1 MKSTG
6 AAITNNYENSIQ
18 KREIKNNT
26 QQRKETSSSDIATST
41 PITSVS
47 RLESMGMAN
56 LEKSKYYQTQ
66 VSLMQKS
73 EKAVDNLFDK
83 LYELEDTN
91 NNTVVNEM
99 QKNMEIQEIIKGVEA
114 IVDGEDFQKN
124 EILSNINIQS
134 LGLDGY
140 ISSAEKEKALND
152 ALLQVRVKKNELSI
166 IKEKNEN
173 ELTKLRLANENLKA
187 ANTTSVDKSNLS
199 TSLNNIKSGI
209 ETNPMDIRNLSQARV
224 MNILNN

>member
-1 MKSTG
+1 MSKILFTIALLFTVHLG
-6 AAITNNYENSIQ
+6 IQAQEFQGVAVYES
-18 KREIKNNT
+18 K
-26 QQRKETSSSDIATST
+26 TST
-41 PITSVS
+41 SDF
-47 RLESMGMAN
+47 
-56 LEKSKYYQTQ
+56 
-66 VSLMQKS
+66 
-73 EKAVDNLFDK
+73 KARMEGNKDISP
-83 LYELEDTN
+83 
-91 NNTVVNEM
+91 EM

>member
-1 MKSTG
+1 MKLTG
-6 AAITNNYENSIQ
+6 AAITNNYENSVQ
-18 KREIKNNT
+18 KKEIKNNI
-26 QQRKETSSSDIATST
+26 QQKKETSSSEIPSNV

-47 RLESMGMAN
+47 RLESMGIAN

-73 EKAVDNLFDK
+73 EKAIDNLFDK

-91 NNTVVNEM
+91 SNTVINEIE
-99 QKNMEIQEIIKGVEA
+99 KNMKIQEIIKGVEA
-114 IVDGEDFQKN
+114 IVGQEDFQKN
-124 EILSNINIQS
+124 EILSNINVQS

-140 ISSAEKEKALND
+140 ISSSEKEKALNE
-152 ALLQVRVKKNELSI
+152 ALLQVRLKKNELSI

-187 ANTTSVDKSNLS
+187 ANTTSVDKSNLNA
-199 TSLNNIKSGI
+199 SLNNIKSGI

>member
-1 MKSTG
+1 M
-6 AAITNNYENSIQ
+6 
-18 KREIKNNT
+18 
-26 QQRKETSSSDIATST
+26 
-41 PITSVS
+41 
-47 RLESMGMAN
+47 
-56 LEKSKYYQTQ
+56 
-66 VSLMQKS
+66 
-73 EKAVDNLFDK
+73 
-83 LYELEDTN
+83 
-91 NNTVVNEM
+91 
-99 QKNMEIQEIIKGVEA
+99 
-114 IVDGEDFQKN
+114 
-124 EILSNINIQS
+124 
-134 LGLDGY
+134 GLDGY

-209 ETNPMDIRNLSQARV
+209 ETNPVDIRNLSQARV

>member
-1 MKSTG
+1 M
-6 AAITNNYENSIQ
+6 
-18 KREIKNNT
+18 
-26 QQRKETSSSDIATST
+26 
-41 PITSVS
+41 
-47 RLESMGMAN
+47 
-56 LEKSKYYQTQ
+56 
-66 VSLMQKS
+66 
-73 EKAVDNLFDK
+73 
-83 LYELEDTN
+83 
-91 NNTVVNEM
+91 
-99 QKNMEIQEIIKGVEA
+99 
-114 IVDGEDFQKN
+114 
-124 EILSNINIQS
+124 
-134 LGLDGY
+134 GLDGY

-173 ELTKLRLANENLKA
+173 ELTKLRLAKENLKA